1 MIKKD
6 IIFLC
11 IISIWFISI
20 MIEIIFFPDFGAK
33 YGVHV
38 NLFFML
44 IVLSFTIPKLTNKK
58 YNNWLESNIVKK
70 ILTIKETRNKKLLKL
85 KKKMNI
91 LKTKKN

>member
-20 MIEIIFFPDFGAK
+20 MIEIIFFPYFGEK

-44 IVLSFTIPKLTNKK
+44 IVLLFTIPKLTNKK
-58 YNNWLESNIVKK
+58 YNNWLESNIVKN

-91 LKTKKN
+91 LKTKKH